1 MSKTMDIIEQP
12 TIGQVFSINNL
23 PFDVWREEWTV
34 VEFSYPEI
42 TFSYT
47 KYWVTDIAYI
57 AISTTYTVA
66 GIVLK
71 ETKYGV
77 IIELKNFPY
86 DDVGLA
92 LKGDR
97 ATYLNSLDLS
107 IALL

>member
-1 MSKTMDIIEQP
+1 MDIIEQP

-23 PFDVWREEWTV
+23 PFEVWGEEWMV

-47 KYWVTDIAYI
+47 KYWVRDIAYI
-57 AISTTYTVA
+57 AISTTGTVA

-77 IIELKNFPY
+77 IIELKNFPYY